1 MALHTTMKTEIL
13 EALRKSRSI
22 NDIISVVEKIAT
34 SIRKHKKS
42 ATDLKA
48 SLSAKDEEIQ
58 IDRTAAPTPA
68 RRRKTETAEPSTG
81 VAKIVK
87 FTVPPKDKLIKN
99 SDVVRHLY
107 ENVQELEAAEALI
120 KQGFSGAKATT
131 ALKAI
136 QSLKAEA
143 EAAIQKAFEALG
155 NVAEKHI
162 PTHMSELG
170 DALAVML
177 KNTLD
182 KASYTKMSREIYVM
196 PIQQGRKTVYQFAMY
211 YVLENLKNS
220 QGFVFDEYCLIF
232 TGIVDSTGGIQYY
245 LNAVPDFKVPGRYP
259 LGREVEDK
267 KEMLQRARMLLQAIN
282 VSLTLSKKALPVDT
296 ERARVA
302 GFKKIAHVADVT
314 VDDDSLNVKLAAD
327 AKGPRVV
334 NGVIVQVMGLLGAI
348 VGKSAGK
355 IIYKIK
361 KNGATQVIEFS
372 LIPNR
377 MQDEQAKRSGINKA
391 KLDELQHV
399 LDLDEHEVKALK
411 QLLK

>member
-1 MALHTTMKTEIL
+1 MKTEIL

-22 NDIISVVEKIAT
+22 NDIITVVEKIAT

-42 ATDLKA
+42 ATDLKS

-58 IDRTAAPTPA
+58 IDRTAAPTPV
-68 RRRKTETAEPSTG
+68 RKGRKTESEPSTG

-182 KASYTKMSREIYVM
+182 KASYSKMSREIYVM

-211 YVLENLKNS
+211 YVLENLKNT

-259 LGREVEDK
+259 LGREVDDK